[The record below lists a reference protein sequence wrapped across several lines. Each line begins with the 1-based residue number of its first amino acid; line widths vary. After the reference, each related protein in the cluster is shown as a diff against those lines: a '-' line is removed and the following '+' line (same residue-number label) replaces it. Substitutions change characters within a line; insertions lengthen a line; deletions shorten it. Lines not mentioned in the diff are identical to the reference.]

1 MKKIDLGQTI
11 SIFANVGVIAGI
23 VFLAFEIRQNTVATQ
38 MQTAQSYTNEMNAA
52 DYFYLDH
59 PDLME
64 ITRKAVGGDE
74 LTRDEAG
81 RIRIYFRNVFRVW
94 QSAFYQYQN
103 ASLDN
108 RFLVQMSDMITLIL
122 NADPNAQ
129 SYWLRNRDSMD
140 PDFRNFVESIVDE
153 SALGE

>member
-1 MKKIDLGQTI
+1 MKKLDLGQAV
-11 SIFANVGVIAGI
+11 SILANVGVIAGI
-23 VFLAFEIRQNTVATQ
+23 AFLAFEIRQNTLATQ
-38 MQTAQSYTNEMNAA
+38 MQTAQSYTNEMNTA

-59 PDLME
+59 PDLMD
-64 ITRKAVGGDE
+64 ITRKAIAGE
-74 LTRDEAG
+74 TLSRDEAG

-122 NADPNAQ
+122 NVDPNAQ
-129 SYWLRNRDSMD
+129 SYWRRNRESMD
-140 PDFRNFVESIVDE
+140 PEFREFVESIVDE